1 MNPSLAHDSSNPA
14 VHDRMVVA
22 VVMTLTALCVGFAI
36 DDNLGDY
43 SPVALAW
50 LTFAFG
56 LCVVSITMRGPA
68 RFEAVLGRVLTP
80 LLVIVVL
87 VQPMA
92 LLRETH
98 IPVASHATPLYRQS
112 MDTIRTGVLMVMALG
127 LALTLNLRALRW
139 PVLLVMLAAFG
150 MIAAVAFNNLAKDPH
165 IDVMMFQQQASATL
179 LHGGNPYDPS
189 VVRFPNIYG
198 PGTPFYGPGVVDDQ
212 QRLTYGFP
220 YFPLSLLLVVPG
232 YLLGGDVRYAHV
244 AALMLS
250 AAMMCMAR
258 PGRWGALAATIF
270 LLTPRAL
277 YVTDLAWTE
286 PMLMLTFSIV
296 MLCACRFPRALPYT
310 LGLYFATKQYTI
322 LSLPAVLL
330 LVHGTDYWRNIL
342 LMLCKAAAVAAVVTL
357 PFFFW
362 NPRQF
367 FRAVVAWQL
376 IQPFR
381 ADALSYLVWWART
394 YHADAIDRSWVAVPG
409 WRPPLIT
416 PILAVAPAIVM
427 ALWRCART
435 PAGFAAAVTLINFTF
450 FAFNKQA
457 FCNYYY
463 FVIATACW
471 TVAAT
476 QIPRHTLPVGVGSVP
491 APAHVAVPVGR

>member
-1 MNPSLAHDSSNPA
+1 MNSTLPDASTDRAS
-14 VHDRMVVA
+14 HDRLAVA
-22 VVMTLTALCVGFAI
+22 AGMTLTALCVGFAV
-36 DDNLGDY
+36 DDNLGDF
-43 SPVALAW
+43 SPTALAW
-50 LTFAFG
+50 LTVAFCLCIAAVVIGEFA
-56 LCVVSITMRGPA
+56 
-68 RFEAVLGRVLTP
+68 AVERPLRRWLTL
-80 LLVIVVL
+80 LLVTVV
-87 VQPMA
+87 VIQPMA
-92 LLRETH
+92 LLHETH
-98 IPVASHATPLYRQS
+98 IPVAGATPLYRQS

-127 LALTLNLRALRW
+127 MVLAMNLRALRW
-139 PVLLVMLAAFG
+139 PLLLVMLAAFG
-150 MIAAVAFNNLAKDPH
+150 MIASVAFNNLAKDPG
-165 IDVMMFQQQASATL
+165 IDVMTFQQKASAAL
-179 LHGGNPYDPS
+179 LHGHNPYDPA

-212 QRLTYGFP
+212 QRLTFGFP
-220 YFPLSLLLVVPG
+220 YFPLSLLLVLPG

-250 AAMMCMAR
+250 AGMMCIAR

-277 YVTDLAWTE
+277 YVIDLAWSE
-286 PMLMLTFSIV
+286 PLLMLTFSIV
-296 MLCACRFPRALPYT
+296 MLCACRFRRALPYA

-330 LVHGTDYWRNIL
+330 LIHGPGFWKNL
-342 LMLCKAAAVAAVVTL
+342 LVTLCKAAAVAVGITL
-357 PFFFW
+357 PFFLW

-394 YHADAIDRSWVAVPG
+394 FHPDAIDRAGIAVPG
-409 WRPPLIT
+409 WRPPLLT
-416 PILAVAPAIVM
+416 PVLAVAPAAVL
-427 ALWRCART
+427 ALWRCAAT

-471 TVAAT
+471 TVAAVK
-476 QIPRHTLPVGVGSVP
+476 IPSTSP
-491 APAHVAVPVGR
+491 GRLHA

>member
-1 MNPSLAHDSSNPA
+1 
-14 VHDRMVVA
+14 
-22 VVMTLTALCVGFAI
+22 
-36 DDNLGDY
+36 
-43 SPVALAW
+43 
-50 LTFAFG
+50 
-56 LCVVSITMRGPA
+56 
-68 RFEAVLGRVLTP
+68 
-80 LLVIVVL
+80 
-87 VQPMA
+87 
-92 LLRETH
+92 
-98 IPVASHATPLYRQS
+98 
-112 MDTIRTGVLMVMALG
+112 
-127 LALTLNLRALRW
+127 
-139 PVLLVMLAAFG
+139 
-150 MIAAVAFNNLAKDPH
+150 
-165 IDVMMFQQQASATL
+165 
-179 LHGGNPYDPS
+179 
-189 VVRFPNIYG
+189 
-198 PGTPFYGPGVVDDQ
+198 VDDQ

-409 WRPPLIT
+409 WRPPLI
-416 PILAVAPAIVM
+416 
-427 ALWRCART
+427 
-435 PAGFAAAVTLINFTF
+435 NFTF

>member
-1 MNPSLAHDSSNPA
+1 M
-14 VHDRMVVA
+14 HDRLGVA
-22 VVMTLTALCVGFAI
+22 AGMTLTALCVGLAI

-43 SPVALAW
+43 SATALAW
-50 LTFAFG
+50 LTVAFA
-56 LCVVSITMRGPA
+56 LCIAAVTMGEYPTVERSL
-68 RFEAVLGRVLTP
+68 RRWLT
-80 LLVIVVL
+80 LLLIIVVI

-98 IPVASHATPLYRQS
+98 IPVASRATPLYRQS
-112 MDTIRTGVLMVMALG
+112 MDTIRTGVLLVMALG
-127 LALTLNLRALRW
+127 LALSLNLRALRW
-139 PVLLVMLAAFG
+139 PLLLVMLAAFG
-150 MIAAVAFNNLAKDPH
+150 MIATVAFNNLAKDPH
-165 IDVMMFQQQASATL
+165 IDVMMFQQNASATL

-212 QRLTYGFP
+212 QQLTYGFP

-232 YLLGGDVRYAHV
+232 YLFGGDVRYAHV
-244 AALMLS
+244 AALMLA

-277 YVTDLAWTE
+277 YVTDLAWSE

-296 MLCACRFPRALPYT
+296 MLCACRFPRALPYA

-330 LVHGTDYWRNIL
+330 LVHGPEFWKNL
-342 LMLCKAAAVAAVVTL
+342 LITLCKVAGVAAVITL
-357 PFFFW
+357 PFFLW

-367 FRAVVAWQL
+367 FRAVVSWQL
-376 IQPFR
+376 VQPFR

-394 YHADAIDRSWVAVPG
+394 FHPEAIDQRRLAVPG

-416 PILAVAPAIVM
+416 PLLAVAPAAAL

-476 QIPRHTLPVGVGSVP
+476 SFRPVD
-491 APAHVAVPVGR
+491 AVKEF